1 MLQAGDIEEDTLHL
15 TARFGGGCEDH
26 EFSACWNGS
35 FMESF
40 PVQVRVEIIHDDKG
54 DTCKAMVHEELQLDL
69 SALREAYQKAYQ
81 TKQGTIVLRLAGVD
95 KAVEYRF

>member
-1 MLQAGDIEEDTLHL
+1 MLQAGHIENDRLHL
-15 TARFGGGCEDH
+15 TARFGGGCEVH

-40 PVQVRVEIIHDDKG
+40 PVQVRIEVVHNDKG
-54 DTCKAMVHEELQLDL
+54 DACKAMVHEDLQLDL

-81 TKQGTIVLRLAGVD
+81 TEQGIIVLRLSGVD
-95 KAVEYRF
+95 QTIEYRF